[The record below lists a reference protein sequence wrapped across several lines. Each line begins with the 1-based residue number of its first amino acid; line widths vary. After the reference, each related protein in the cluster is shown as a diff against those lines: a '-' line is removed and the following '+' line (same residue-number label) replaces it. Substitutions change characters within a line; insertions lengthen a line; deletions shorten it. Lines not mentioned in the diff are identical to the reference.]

1 MATRREN
8 PLERLQRDF
17 DVLFNRLTG
26 GWLVPVD
33 EDMGSMRLWDFD
45 VTEKDNEIV
54 VRAELPGFEENE
66 IDVRLDNGVL
76 TIKAEKEQRGEEKE
90 EYRSFLR
97 SITLPTGIDT
107 EKAQA
112 TYHNGVLELHIPRAA
127 NALPKRIQVQ
137 GQQAAL
143 NQQGQEGM
151 GRQSAANEAQAA
163 SQGQQAGNQA
173 QQSSNQEGAAAS
185 AKAKK

>member
-1 MATRREN
+1 MAQLPATRKNPEGRMAPRREN

-33 EDMGSMRLWDFD
+33 EDVGSMRLWDFD

-76 TIKAEKEQRGEEKE
+76 NIRAEKEQRGDGKE
-90 EYRSFLR
+90 EYR
-97 SITLPTGIDT
+97 
-107 EKAQA
+107 
-112 TYHNGVLELHIPRAA
+112 
-127 NALPKRIQVQ
+127 
-137 GQQAAL
+137 
-143 NQQGQEGM
+143 
-151 GRQSAANEAQAA
+151 
-163 SQGQQAGNQA
+163 
-173 QQSSNQEGAAAS
+173 
-185 AKAKK
+185 